1 MASRAA
7 RSPRKPTS
15 RKSSRADTR
24 HGADSS
30 TSTTS
35 RRRSESTVVA
45 ATIKHNREL
54 RQRTIPGDAAT
65 ESVAVAIRFASR
77 VLRRPDDVEW

>member
-15 RKSSRADTR
+15 RKSSHADTR
-24 HGADSS
+24 HGANSS

-45 ATIKHNREL
+45 TIKHNRKL
-54 RQRTIPGDAAT
+54 RQRTNSGDAAT
-65 ESVAVAIRFASR
+65 GSVAVAIRFASR
-77 VLRRPDDVEW
+77 VLRRPDDVE